1 MRCFIYFFIRKL
13 KEKNYCIN
21 CGVLDGFLALIKTVT
36 IRLQCYNNF
45 FLKISLIS
53 SISCVRFENEWQ
65 SVGRSQSRVACRLA
79 ANKQFVFQTD
89 NVAQNFL
96 EAKVKQ
102 NTKIK
107 PKITYLTWV
116 MAFLAAENENRQLED
131 LPRADFGRLPERFLS
146 VRTKSINENFVN

>member
-1 MRCFIYFFIRKL
+1 M
-13 KEKNYCIN
+13 
-21 CGVLDGFLALIKTVT
+21 
-36 IRLQCYNNF
+36 
-45 FLKISLIS
+45 IS

-96 EAKVKQ
+96 EAEV
-102 NTKIK
+102 NEIH
-107 PKITYLTWV
+107 KITYLTWV

-131 LPRADFGRLPERFLS
+131 LPRADFGCVHKNVSFFDKE
-146 VRTKSINENFVN
+146 KVNN